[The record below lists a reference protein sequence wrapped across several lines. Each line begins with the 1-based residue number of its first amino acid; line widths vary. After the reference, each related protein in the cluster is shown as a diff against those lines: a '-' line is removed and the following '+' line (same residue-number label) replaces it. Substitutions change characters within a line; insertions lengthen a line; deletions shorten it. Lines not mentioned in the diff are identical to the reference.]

1 MPRSP
6 GCRIFPEDNGLT
18 QPCDARG
25 RLSTDRS
32 SEVRLLATTWRC
44 PPAAPRGW
52 AQRLSAQ
59 NHRSLRQRQVGA
71 SRLGNVTHDRLDP
84 EVHSRLREPGGVLG
98 DQSNKTTIARLSPVG
113 WDTVARIC
121 ARGVTDCLKPTSR
134 KAIADIK
141 IVEVNWRGHHNCL
154 TLFQD
159 HAGKKIPQG
168 APREDTVSLDTI
180 PNSATNVPVRSPQ

>member
-1 MPRSP
+1 MAA
-6 GCRIFPEDNGLT
+6 F
-18 QPCDARG
+18 
-25 RLSTDRS
+25 
-32 SEVRLLATTWRC
+32 LATKT
-44 PPAAPRGW
+44 
-52 AQRLSAQ
+52 
-59 NHRSLRQRQVGA
+59 
-71 SRLGNVTHDRLDP
+71 
-84 EVHSRLREPGGVLG
+84 
-98 DQSNKTTIARLSPVG
+98 NKTTIARLSRVG

-121 ARGVTDCLKPTSR
+121 ERAVTDCLKPTSW

-141 IVEVNWRGHHNCL
+141 LVEVNWRRHHNYL